1 MDASFEI
8 YGGAQFHG
16 GGELRGGF
24 DSDGARL
31 SVIAHSVRELRVR
44 YNSGV
49 RFGL

>member
-8 YGGAQFHG
+8 FGGAEIPG
-16 GGELRGGF
+16 VF

>member
-24 DSDGARL
+24 DSDGASL
-31 SVIAHSVRELRVR
+31 SLRSDSVA
-44 YNSGV
+44 SCG
-49 RFGL
+49 